1 MTPTSPYDPI
11 LKSLDPYLYSQMG
24 SIGLSSD
31 LVKGRE
37 RLCPITLL
45 IEHVLI
51 SISCGKHVE
60 RFRVTGHIWSSVDL
74 TDKMCPFTARF
85 NLFIWVSVQI
95 HSKFR

>member
-31 LVKGRE
+31 LTGRE

-51 SISCGKHVE
+51 STSCEKHVE
-60 RFRVTGHIWSSVDL
+60 RFRATGHIWSSVDL
-74 TDKMCPFTARF
+74 TDKMCPFTTRF